1 MSLGNQHNDQNAT
14 FLLNDMGY
22 GLCSDETQAI
32 VHALEKLSGKG
43 TEKVAK
49 EYTYLKNFFEGIQN

>member
-1 MSLGNQHNDQNAT
+1 
-14 FLLNDMGY
+14 MGY

-43 TEKVAK
+43 TEKVAR